1 MNPVRRQQGV
11 DVTHGVHWSRH
22 LLANI
27 QQVTGTDLLIG
38 ASAVTYNPHFR
49 YFASPFRCDVQLGA
63 ESQWP
68 MVPALLLLDSFDHS
82 QRPQLLQRAAAHG
95 NAVWVL
101 RQHSK
106 LEDPDLALL
115 KCAQAL
121 LVAELPKKSAVLHK
135 ECCWEEAAWDVYL
148 SRSATQLWKLEG
160 RSVLQAEQVGPD
172 PATVRKHMAGKGHP
186 QYAFH
191 WHENPVPLPLQY
203 HRQQQ
208 QDAMRHSWEGLV
220 AGTDGSVDLRTERM
234 GAGYI
239 VGTAPVPLMT
249 LSIRVGGPLSTTRAE
264 AASLLRLVRDVAA
277 SSGRQVHLLVFV
289 DCLVVLDIL
298 CKWGKHDYHPR
309 PKEVVHFDVIYL
321 LLLELRTWAGKIT
334 LVKVKSHSG
343 CLLNER
349 ADEYAERGRMEE
361 EPVLCSG
368 PQKYGSFWLRVR
380 PSTRECAEHCGKPLP
395 RDSAPNASIIKKVV
409 AANILRA
416 VKKRS
421 TVFVNDLLHN
431 SNGATVS
438 RIIHRCEPAVYRVWL
453 RCMLGI
459 YPVQTY
465 LKRIGKVNSPQCLYC
480 ADGTPE
486 TLTHFACLCPQFRE
500 ARTSARNQVR
510 QVITSFLQRSVDPAW
525 KVFEETR
532 MGKLGLRLRPV
543 SAARVAQALNSN
555 VIPSEHDCDLGR
567 WQPDWVIVSE
577 VHKRIAIVD
586 LCRSAD
592 IHLDQLSVAGARKQ
606 SKYSVLVE
614 ALGYYTDQGWLVDV
628 FPWVVGNRGMIDPR
642 PIGGLLQ
649 FLNMP
654 KKLWTIAVEKSVLA
668 SIRAFY
674 FLHRTRFGCRQG
686 VVLSVSGNS
695 VSDDDGVEGD
705 NMLRVGEKRGSGTS
719 GEGEDLA
726 EPTAGTSSVGT
737 KRRAYARL
745 GSRHRSGGLREEPS
759 RGCKG
764 RVARGY
770 SVKHEPRRG
779 SSSGPVADGTTMIRV
794 KSPTVMRDHG
804 TVANPPGGS
813 RTRKRKRLP
822 NASATFIYDTDDPI
836 GGVSMQPL
844 IVDDEHPAT
853 LWLQWRRVVGRQRRS
868 TCGGHA
874 SSATSSG

>member
-1 MNPVRRQQGV
+1 M
-11 DVTHGVHWSRH
+11 
-22 LLANI
+22 
-27 QQVTGTDLLIG
+27 
-38 ASAVTYNPHFR
+38 
-49 YFASPFRCDVQLGA
+49 
-63 ESQWP
+63 
-68 MVPALLLLDSFDHS
+68 
-82 QRPQLLQRAAAHG
+82 
-95 NAVWVL
+95 
-101 RQHSK
+101 
-106 LEDPDLALL
+106 
-115 KCAQAL
+115 
-121 LVAELPKKSAVLHK
+121 
-135 ECCWEEAAWDVYL
+135 
-148 SRSATQLWKLEG
+148 
-160 RSVLQAEQVGPD
+160 
-172 PATVRKHMAGKGHP
+172 
-186 QYAFH
+186 
-191 WHENPVPLPLQY
+191 
-203 HRQQQ
+203 
-208 QDAMRHSWEGLV
+208 
-220 AGTDGSVDLRTERM
+220 
-234 GAGYI
+234 
-239 VGTAPVPLMT
+239 
-249 LSIRVGGPLSTTRAE
+249 
-264 AASLLRLVRDVAA
+264 
-277 SSGRQVHLLVFV
+277 
-289 DCLVVLDIL
+289 
-298 CKWGKHDYHPR
+298 
-309 PKEVVHFDVIYL
+309 
-321 LLLELRTWAGKIT
+321 
-334 LVKVKSHSG
+334 
-343 CLLNER
+343 
-349 ADEYAERGRMEE
+349 
-361 EPVLCSG
+361 
-368 PQKYGSFWLRVR
+368 
-380 PSTRECAEHCGKPLP
+380 
-395 RDSAPNASIIKKVV
+395 

-465 LKRIGKVNSPQCLYC
+465 LKRIGKVNSLQCLYC

-500 ARTSARNQVR
+500 ARTSAHNQVR

-822 NASATFIYDTDDPI
+822 NASATFIYDTDDPV